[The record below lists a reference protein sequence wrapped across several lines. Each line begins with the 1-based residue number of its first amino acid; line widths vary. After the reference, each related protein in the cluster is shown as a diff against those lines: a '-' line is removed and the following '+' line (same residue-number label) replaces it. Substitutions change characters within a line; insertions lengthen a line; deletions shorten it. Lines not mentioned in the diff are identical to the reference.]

1 MRGSFDTSHLRKGE
15 DVGHASANPGIQG
28 TTEIGLPVR
37 AQESK
42 ADARLRPGREGDERV
57 EVGVE
62 GTAQGVQGLARRR
75 GPHAPLSGQPA
86 PKLKQGR
93 QVLRRAQDVP
103 VEQNTKK
110 EKEERTHNGKI
121 LPYIRS
127 LFKAILSAGK
137 DASG

>member
-62 GTAQGVQGLARRR
+62 GTAQVFVVPGGVHDCSPTGTY
-75 GPHAPLSGQPA
+75 PH
-86 PKLKQGR
+86 
-93 QVLRRAQDVP
+93 
-103 VEQNTKK
+103 
-110 EKEERTHNGKI
+110 
-121 LPYIRS
+121 RS
-127 LFKAILSAGK
+127 T
-137 DASG
+137 